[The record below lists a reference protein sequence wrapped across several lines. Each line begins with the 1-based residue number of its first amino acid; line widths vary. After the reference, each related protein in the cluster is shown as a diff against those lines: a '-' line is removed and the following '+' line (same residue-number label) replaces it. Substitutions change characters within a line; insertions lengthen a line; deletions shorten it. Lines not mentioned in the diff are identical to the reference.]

1 MLKFLTTNTLPKNC
15 KSQFSELFKNCEN
28 TILSEISTIIM
39 GQSPDSASYNDD
51 GNGLPFFQGKAD
63 FGEKYTE
70 VKHFTTDPSKIAE
83 QGDTLISV
91 RAPVGPV
98 NVASVKC
105 CIGRGLAAIRAK
117 DQVATNEFIY
127 EMLRSKEEE
136 IASMGTGST
145 FKAINKNNL
154 YNLEVPSAPLSLQ
167 NRFAD
172 FVKHIDKSKFEL
184 KQALENVT
192 KTQKIILNTNF
203 SA

>member
-1 MLKFLTTNTLPKNC
+1 
-15 KSQFSELFKNCEN
+15 
-28 TILSEISTIIM
+28 M

-51 GNGLPFFQGKAD
+51 GDGLPFFQGKAD

-117 DQVATNEFIY
+117 EQVATNEFIY
-127 EMLRSKEEE
+127 EMLRSKEDE

-172 FVKHIDKSKFEL
+172 FVKHIDKLKFRE
-184 KQALENVT
+184 KYTIQAFLCYNKFIIKEKTQGKRGENV
-192 KTQKIILNTNF
+192 KF
-203 SA
+203 